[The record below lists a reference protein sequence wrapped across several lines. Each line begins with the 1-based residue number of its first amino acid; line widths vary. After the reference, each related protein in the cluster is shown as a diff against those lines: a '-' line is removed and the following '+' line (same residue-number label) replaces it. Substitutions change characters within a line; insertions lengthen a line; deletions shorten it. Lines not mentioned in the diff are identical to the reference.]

1 MAVERRDA
9 LLKVIAM
16 GNTEPPESWF
26 CALSSTPASFLSR
39 LLPQGGGQERSRA
52 QGGSKDLGSY
62 TPAWAEAGVEPFPVG
77 LRDKRIP
84 QCALSSKMQCMI
96 LEVFGPKLLSWGSL
110 SPGKRFV
117 DLEAFR
123 WMLSLQPPIKADN
136 SLEAFYLTPH
146 ASSLPRRGGFAP
158 VAKR

>member
-16 GNTEPPESWF
+16 GNMEPPESWF
-26 CALSSTPASFLSR
+26 CALFSTPASFLSH
-39 LLPQGGGQERSRA
+39 LLPQVGGQERSRA

-62 TPAWAEAGVEPFPVG
+62 TPAWAEAGVEPFPMG

-84 QCALSSKMQCMI
+84 QCVLSSKMRYTI

-123 WMLSLQPPIKADN
+123 WMLSSQPQIKADN

-146 ASSLPRRGGFAP
+146 ASSLPCRGGFAP
-158 VAKR
+158 AAER